1 MTQETSGPRV
11 ESKVQNYLNSVKRT
25 SEDRKD
31 KMYLYNEI
39 NKNRFFYIGTLPVGF
54 SRVLIFFA
62 KMTNEFVEIMEVQGI
77 DKSQGYERY
86 C

>member
-1 MTQETSGPRV
+1 MVIKDFLACSIVGTSSACSV
-11 ESKVQNYLNSVKRT
+11 LEESKLWASIGPALQ
-25 SEDRKD
+25 
-31 KMYLYNEI
+31 I
-39 NKNRFFYIGTLPVGF
+39 FFDIGTLPVGF